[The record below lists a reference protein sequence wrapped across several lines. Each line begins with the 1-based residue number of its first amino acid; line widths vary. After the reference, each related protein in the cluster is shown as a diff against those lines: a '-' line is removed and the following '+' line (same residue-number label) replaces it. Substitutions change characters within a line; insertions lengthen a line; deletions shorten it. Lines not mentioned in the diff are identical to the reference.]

1 MKAAVH
7 TRFGPP
13 DVIQIRDI
21 EKPSPGDKELLI
33 RVYAATFNRTDCA
46 NVSAK
51 PWFMRFTQG
60 LTKPKNPISGT
71 DFAGIIE
78 TVGKDVTE
86 FKPGDRVFGFDD
98 SGLQSHAE
106 YMTYSAD
113 NAVAVMPANV
123 SFADAAASLEG
134 AHYAYNF
141 ITKVTLQKGQ
151 RAMVNGA
158 TGAIGSA
165 MVQLLKYYG
174 LEIAATCSADHTE
187 MVKNLGAGMVVDYT
201 RDDFT
206 QIDERFDYVF
216 DCVGKSTFGK
226 CKNILKEK
234 GIYIS
239 SEMGPYAQNM
249 YLPLITAIT
258 GGRKIKTPIPFNR
271 MRTVRLMKKLV
282 EEGHFKAVIEKTY
295 PLDETA
301 NAYKHAASGKK
312 IGNLVIQIVKE

>member
-13 DVIQIRDI
+13 EVIQIRDI

-71 DFAGIIE
+71 DFAGIVE

-113 NAVAVMPANV
+113 NAIAVMPANV

>member
-13 DVIQIRDI
+13 EVIQIRDI

-78 TVGKDVTE
+78 SVGKHVE
-86 FKPGDRVFGFDD
+86 GFKPGDRVFGFDD